1 MNVLSICIYQ
11 LRDKTCT
18 DTACTCSIWGT
29 KGKYCP
35 EFFCDYHVNE
45 SGDKVLKWLEN

>member
-18 DTACTCSIWGT
+18 DTACTCSIW
-29 KGKYCP
+29 
-35 EFFCDYHVNE
+35 EQRENIVQNFFCDYHVNE